1 VASERAPAPLTN
13 RESWPRHDWDRTPE
27 VPGGL
32 DFQARIARPLRLS
45 DLVAGAARVEA
56 ELLGLAEVPAGA
68 TP

>member
-1 VASERAPAPLTN
+1 
-13 RESWPRHDWDRTPE
+13 
-27 VPGGL
+27 
-32 DFQARIARPLRLS
+32 LS